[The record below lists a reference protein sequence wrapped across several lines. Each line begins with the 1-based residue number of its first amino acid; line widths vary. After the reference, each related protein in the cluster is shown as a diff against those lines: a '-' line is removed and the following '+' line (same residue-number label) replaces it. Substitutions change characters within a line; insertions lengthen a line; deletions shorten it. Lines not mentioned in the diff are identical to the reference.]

1 MIKDYDF
8 RDFAGAAARAFNTL
22 RFEPDKGLNQALQT
36 IQQQRT
42 ANRAKNKTVEYLKG
56 LGTPMGD
63 RLAAMVGTG
72 QLKGADAYKLM
83 FDIESEQR
91 AADRARAAAD
101 LAFERQRILAG
112 DRREFQSGENLKSRE
127 FQSGENLKSREFQS
141 GENVASREFQSGEN
155 VKSREFQSGENIKS
169 REFQSAE
176 NKLNREARLQESKD
190 NRIFQNNQRIEKF
203 NDQIELAK
211 LKAKMDKSEREKE
224 IDRIKNA
231 YGLSQKDAVGLVDG
245 VLKVIPDPV
254 NGSAFLYNL
263 ADMSV
268 KSFTPIGADGQT
280 KKADSDTV
288 KSEPT
293 GTFTGKDATES
304 LGLSGFG
311 KNIANKIT
319 DAIVGQFL
327 FDKAGEANAA
337 LRKLQADTVLAATV
351 EVEGRPS
358 NFTREMVLAN
368 YTIDPSSLRTGVA
381 DAIEKSKLMVKALE
395 DTVNHYQNIVSGNT
409 RVKPES
415 ISLATEE
422 LPKVK
427 RYLADYKSLLESLQG
442 RATIQSA
449 PNLSSD
455 EIDLI
460 NRNLPN
466 EQKLNVTTPQF
477 VPTAD

>member
-1 MIKDYDF
+1 MIRDYDF

-91 AADRARAAAD
+91 AAARASSAAD
-101 LAFERQRILAG
+101 LAFQRQMQLAEAG
-112 DRREFQSGENLKSRE
+112 RDFTSSQNLANQKFQLEKMLQENELLINRQELSRGAD
-127 FQSGENLKSREFQS
+127 FDNR
-141 GENVASREFQSGEN
+141 
-155 VKSREFQSGENIKS
+155 VKLMELQNSLGIDLAKIKS
-169 REFQSAE
+169 QLSLDQAKYLADYNFNFKKELLNLSNQYGMERDAAKAALTPSA
-176 NKLNREARLQESKD
+176 KEAEI
-190 NRIFQNNQRIEKF
+190 NRIMESF
-203 NDQIELAK
+203 N
-211 LKAKMDKSEREKE
+211 
-224 IDRIKNA
+224 
-231 YGLSQKDAVGLVDG
+231 LSRADAVGIVDG
-245 VLKVIPDPV
+245 VIKIIPNEV
-254 NGSAFLYNL
+254 TGIAEKYNVATNERTEFKPANISDL
-263 ADMSV
+263 EENLGIESD
-268 KSFTPIGADGQT
+268 
-280 KKADSDTV
+280 KADDDP
-288 KSEPT
+288 K
-293 GTFTGKDATES
+293 GTFADTDARKA

-311 KNIANKIT
+311 KNIFNKIS
-319 DAIVGQFL
+319 DAISGQFI
-327 FDKAGEANAA
+327 FDQAGDANAA

-358 NFTREMVLAN
+358 NFTRQMVLEN
-368 YTIDPSSLRTGVA
+368 YTIDPSSPRTGVA
-381 DAIEKSKLMVKALE
+381 DAIRKSRLMVGALE
-395 DTVNHYQNIVSGNT
+395 DTVKHYEDIVSGKLQ
-409 RVKPES
+409 VKAEAVS
-415 ISLATEE
+415 TATIE

-427 RYLADYKSLLESLQG
+427 RYLADYKSLLTSLQG

>member
-1 MIKDYDF
+1 MVRDYDF

-56 LGTPMGD
+56 LGTPMGN

-91 AADRARAAAD
+91 AAARASSAAD
-101 LAFERQRILAG
+101 LAFQRQMQLADAG
-112 DRREFQSGENLKSRE
+112 RDFTS
-127 FQSGENLKSREFQS
+127 
-141 GENVASREFQSGEN
+141 A
-155 VKSREFQSGENIKS
+155 ENIKS
-169 REFQSAE
+169 RQFQLE
-176 NKLNREARLQESKD
+176 KMLQEEELLRQRQELTRGADFENRVKLMELQNSLGIDLAKIKSQLSTEQAKYLAD
-190 NRIFQNNQRIEKF
+190 YNFKFKKELLGLSNQYGMERDAAKAALTPNAKEAEINRIMKSF
-203 NDQIELAK
+203 N
-211 LKAKMDKSEREKE
+211 
-224 IDRIKNA
+224 
-231 YGLSQKDAVGLVDG
+231 LSRADAVGLVDG
-245 VLKVIPDPV
+245 VIKIIPNNV
-254 NGSAFLYNL
+254 TGIAEKYNVATNERTEFKPANISDL
-263 ADMSV
+263 EENLGIESKKTGDESTGIFAD
-268 KSFTPIGADGQT
+268 T
-280 KKADSDTV
+280 
-288 KSEPT
+288 
-293 GTFTGKDATES
+293 DATEA

-311 KNIANKIT
+311 KNVVNKIS
-319 DAIVGQFL
+319 DAIVGRMP
-327 FDKAGEANAA
+327 FDEAGDANAA

-358 NFTREMVLAN
+358 NFTRQMVLDN
-368 YTIDPSSLRTGVA
+368 YTIDPSSPSTGVA
-381 DAIEKSKLMVKALE
+381 DAIKKSRLMVRALE
-395 DTVNHYQNIVSGNT
+395 DTVKHYQDIVSGKT
-409 RVKPES
+409 KVKPES
-415 ISLATEE
+415 VSLATEE

-442 RATIQSA
+442 NATIQSA

>member
-22 RFEPDKGLNQALQT
+22 RFEPDKGLNEALQT
-36 IQQQRT
+36 IRQQRT

-91 AADRARAAAD
+91 AAARATAAAD

-112 DRREFQSGENLKSRE
+112 DRRDFTASQNQIGRDFTASQNQIGRDFQADQNQIGRN
-127 FQSGENLKSREFQS
+127 FQADQNE
-141 GENVASREFQSGEN
+141 
-155 VKSREFQSGENIKS
+155 
-169 REFQSAE
+169 
-176 NKLNREARLQESKD
+176 LNREARLQESKD
-190 NRIFQNNQRIEKF
+190 NRIFQNNQRIEKL
-203 NDQIELAK
+203 NDQVELAK
-211 LKAKMDKSEREKE
+211 VKAAMDKSEREKE
-224 IDRIKNA
+224 IDRIQGA
-231 YGLSQKDAVGLVDG
+231 YGLSRKDAVGLVDG

-268 KSFTPIGADGQT
+268 KSFTPVGADGQT
-280 KKADSDTV
+280 EKTDSDTD

-293 GTFTGKDATES
+293 GAFTGKDATEA

-311 KNIANKIT
+311 KNIANKIS

-327 FDKAGEANAA
+327 FDEAGEANAA

-368 YTIDPSSLRTGVA
+368 YTIDPSSTRTGVA

-427 RYLADYKSLLESLQG
+427 RYLADYKSLLESLEG

>member
-22 RFEPDKGLNQALQT
+22 RLEPDKGLNQALQT

-56 LGTPMGD
+56 LGTPTGD

-91 AADRARAAAD
+91 AADRAAASAN

-112 DRREFQSGENLKSRE
+112 DRREFQSGENVK
-127 FQSGENLKSREFQS
+127 
-141 GENVASREFQSGEN
+141 SREFQSGEN
-155 VKSREFQSGENIKS
+155 VKSREFQSGENVKS
-169 REFQSAE
+169 REFQSGE
-176 NKLNREARLQESKD
+176 NVKSREFQSDENELNRASRLQESKD
-190 NRIFQNNQRIEKF
+190 SRIFQNNQRIEKF

-211 LKAKMDKSEREKE
+211 EKAAMDKSEREKE
-224 IDRIKNA
+224 IDRVKDA
-231 YGLSQKDAVGLVDG
+231 YNLSQKDAVGLVDG
-245 VLKVIPDPV
+245 VLKVISDPV

-263 ADMSV
+263 ADRTV
-268 KSFTPIGADGQT
+268 KSFTPVGADGQPLT
-280 KKADSDTV
+280 EKVDSDTDG
-288 KSEPT
+288 SEPT
-293 GTFTGKDATES
+293 GIFADTDARKA

-311 KNIANKIT
+311 SNIVNKIS
-319 DAIVGQFL
+319 DAIVGRFP
-327 FDKAGEANAA
+327 FDEAGEANAA

-351 EVEGRPS
+351 DVEGRPS
-358 NFTREMVLAN
+358 NFTRQMVLDN
-368 YTIDPSSLRTGVA
+368 YTIDPSSPRTGVA
-381 DAIEKSKLMVKALE
+381 DAIKKSRLMVRALE
-395 DTVNHYQNIVSGNT
+395 DTVKHYQNIVSKNT

-427 RYLADYKSLLESLQG
+427 RYLADYKSLLKSLQG
-442 RATIQSA
+442 NATIQSA

>member
-8 RDFAGAAARAFNTL
+8 RDFAGAAASALNTL

-36 IQQQRT
+36 IRQQRT

-112 DRREFQSGENLKSRE
+112 DRREFQSGENVK
-127 FQSGENLKSREFQS
+127 
-141 GENVASREFQSGEN
+141 SREFQSGEN

-176 NKLNREARLQESKD
+176 NELNREARLQESKD

-280 KKADSDTV
+280 KK
-288 KSEPT
+288 
-293 GTFTGKDATES
+293 
-304 LGLSGFG
+304 
-311 KNIANKIT
+311 
-319 DAIVGQFL
+319 
-327 FDKAGEANAA
+327 
-337 LRKLQADTVLAATV
+337 
-351 EVEGRPS
+351 
-358 NFTREMVLAN
+358 
-368 YTIDPSSLRTGVA
+368 
-381 DAIEKSKLMVKALE
+381 
-395 DTVNHYQNIVSGNT
+395 
-409 RVKPES
+409 
-415 ISLATEE
+415 
-422 LPKVK
+422 
-427 RYLADYKSLLESLQG
+427 
-442 RATIQSA
+442 
-449 PNLSSD
+449 
-455 EIDLI
+455 
-460 NRNLPN
+460 
-466 EQKLNVTTPQF
+466 
-477 VPTAD
+477 

>member
-8 RDFAGAAARAFNTL
+8 RDFAGAAASAFNTL

-56 LGTPMGD
+56 LGTPMGN

-91 AADRARAAAD
+91 AAARSSSAAD
-101 LAFERQRILAG
+101 LAFQRQMQLADAG
-112 DRREFQSGENLKSRE
+112 RDFT
-127 FQSGENLKSREFQS
+127 
-141 GENVASREFQSGEN
+141 
-155 VKSREFQSGENIKS
+155 SGENIKS
-169 REFQSAE
+169 REFQLE
-176 NKLNREARLQESKD
+176 KMLQEEELLRQRQELGRGADFNNRVKLMELQNSLGIDRDKIKSQLSLEQAKFLAD
-190 NRIFQNNQRIEKF
+190 YNFNFKKELLGLTNQYGMERDAAKAALTPSAKEAEINRIMQSF
-203 NDQIELAK
+203 N
-211 LKAKMDKSEREKE
+211 
-224 IDRIKNA
+224 
-231 YGLSQKDAVGLVDG
+231 LSRADAVGIVDG
-245 VLKVIPDPV
+245 VIKVIP
-254 NGSAFLYNL
+254 NELTGRAEKYNV
-263 ADMSV
+263 ATNERTQF
-268 KSFTPIGADGQT
+268 KPANIGDLEKNLGIPSD
-280 KKADSDTV
+280 KASN
-288 KSEPT
+288 EPT
-293 GTFTGKDATES
+293 GTFVNKDATEA

-311 KNIANKIT
+311 KNVVNKIS
-319 DAIVGQFL
+319 DAISGQFI
-327 FDKAGEANAA
+327 FDEAGEANAA
-337 LRKLQADTVLAATV
+337 LRKLQADTVLAATI

-368 YTIDPSSLRTGVA
+368 YTIDPSSTRTGVA
-381 DAIEKSKLMVKALE
+381 DAIEKSKLMVKALG
-395 DTVNHYQNIVSGNT
+395 DTVQYYQDIVNQKIKVSATSTG
-409 RVKPES
+409 
-415 ISLATEE
+415 LATEE

-427 RYLADYKSLLESLQG
+427 RYLEDYKSLLKSLQG
-442 RATIQSA
+442 NATIQSA

>member
-22 RFEPDKGLNQALQT
+22 RFEPDKGLNEALQT
-36 IQQQRT
+36 IRQQRT

-91 AADRARAAAD
+91 AAARATAAAD

-112 DRREFQSGENLKSRE
+112 DRRDFTASQNQIGRDFTASQNQIGRNFQADQNE
-127 FQSGENLKSREFQS
+127 
-141 GENVASREFQSGEN
+141 
-155 VKSREFQSGENIKS
+155 
-169 REFQSAE
+169 
-176 NKLNREARLQESKD
+176 LNREARLQESKD
-190 NRIFQNNQRIEKF
+190 NRIFQNNQRIEKL
-203 NDQIELAK
+203 NDQVELAK
-211 LKAKMDKSEREKE
+211 VKAAMDKSEREKE
-224 IDRIKNA
+224 IDRIQGA
-231 YGLSQKDAVGLVDG
+231 YGLSRKDAVGLVDG

-268 KSFTPIGADGQT
+268 KSFTPVGADGQT
-280 KKADSDTV
+280 EKTDSDTD

-293 GTFTGKDATES
+293 GAFTGKDATEA

-311 KNIANKIT
+311 KNIANKIS
-319 DAIVGQFL
+319 DAIVRQFL
-327 FDKAGEANAA
+327 FDEAGEANAA

-368 YTIDPSSLRTGVA
+368 YTIDPSSTRTGVA

-427 RYLADYKSLLESLQG
+427 RYLADYKSLLESLEG

>member
-1 MIKDYDF
+1 MVKDYDF

-22 RFEPDKGLNQALQT
+22 RFEPDRGLNQALQT

-56 LGTPMGD
+56 LGTPMGN

-91 AADRARAAAD
+91 AAARASSAAD
-101 LAFERQRILAG
+101 LAFQRQMQLADAGRDFTSSQNLANQQFELKKMLQQEELLRQRQELSRGADFDNRLKLMEVQNSLGI
-112 DRREFQSGENLKSRE
+112 DRDK
-127 FQSGENLKSREFQS
+127 
-141 GENVASREFQSGEN
+141 
-155 VKSREFQSGENIKS
+155 IKS
-169 REFQSAE
+169 QLSLEEAVFLADYNFNFKKELLGLSNQYGMERDAAKAALTPSA
-176 NKLNREARLQESKD
+176 KEAE
-190 NRIFQNNQRIEKF
+190 IARIEKNF
-203 NDQIELAK
+203 N
-211 LKAKMDKSEREKE
+211 
-224 IDRIKNA
+224 
-231 YGLSQKDAVGLVDG
+231 LSRADAVGIVDG
-245 VLKVIPDPV
+245 VIKIVPNPV
-254 NGSAFLYNL
+254 TGIAEKYNVATNERTEFKPANIEDLEEKLNIQSDKAGDGS
-263 ADMSV
+263 DG
-268 KSFTPIGADGQT
+268 SFA
-280 KKADSDTV
+280 
-288 KSEPT
+288 
-293 GTFTGKDATES
+293 GKDATEA
-304 LGLSGFG
+304 LGLTGFG
-311 KNIANKIT
+311 KNIVNKIS
-319 DAIVGQFL
+319 DAISGQFI
-327 FDKAGEANAA
+327 FDEAGEANAA

-358 NFTREMVLAN
+358 NFTRQMVLDN
-368 YTIDPSSLRTGVA
+368 YTIDPSSTRTGVA

-395 DTVNHYQNIVSGNT
+395 DTVNHYQDIVSGKT

-427 RYLADYKSLLESLQG
+427 RYLEDYKSLLKSLQG